1 MIRAPWPG
9 PARKPYQ
16 PPPERDEL
24 MAECLRAVGL
34 EFACFACVVAAVLA
48 VVALAG
54 CQSVTI
60 TRGDETT
67 KVTAFMTKV
76 KLTTS
81 CAQYDPSG
89 NLLAQTSQDFG
100 SEGDV
105 AMLHEAG
112 SIFAQG
118 MAAAVKLGGKAVA
131 PVPGIRGMVAS
142 PDGRS
147 VTACN
152 GEHTTAIPMLEA
164 KEP

>member
-1 MIRAPWPG
+1 MRHAPWPG
-9 PARKPYQ
+9 HARKPAT

-24 MAECLRAVGL
+24 MAECIRSVATEFGAFGL
-34 EFACFACVVAAVLA
+34 VVAVVLLL
-48 VVALAG
+48 VALAG

-67 KVTAFMTKV
+67 KVTAFLTKV

-100 SEGDV
+100 AEGDV

-142 PDGRS
+142 PDGRA

-152 GEHTTAIPMLEA
+152 GEHTTPISMLEA